1 MTELRKEA
9 YGPVGDAARHLSMAE
24 LQAGVQ
30 ALPKA
35 PSDLG
40 IVTLIVCRQADGA
53 RRTPEQ
59 AHLTPEEGVPG
70 DGWNRRP
77 PRDPDGQ
84 IAVIRR
90 DVAELIANGQPL
102 TFFGD
107 NFIVE
112 LDLSAGNLPP
122 GTRLGVGEAVVEV
135 TAKPHNGCLKFR
147 DRFGKDA
154 LSLVQA
160 PETRHWNLRGIY
172 WKVVQGGRVAQASPI
187 RVLSRP

>member
-9 YGPVGDAARHLSMAE
+9 YGPVGDAARHLSMAD
-24 LQAGVQ
+24 LQAGVR

-40 IVTLIVCRQADGA
+40 MVTLIVSRQADGVRLA
-53 RRTPEQ
+53 PEEV
-59 AHLTPEEGVPG
+59 HLTPEEGVAG

-102 TFFGD
+102 TVFGD

-112 LDLSAGNLPP
+112 LDLSAGNLPA

-160 PETRHWNLRGIY
+160 PQTRHWNLRGIY
-172 WKVVQGGRVAQASPI
+172 WKVVQGGRVAPASPI

>member
-1 MTELRKEA
+1 
-9 YGPVGDAARHLSMAE
+9 MAE
-24 LQAGVQ
+24 LQAGVR

-40 IVTLIVCRQADGA
+40 TVTLIVCRQADGVRMA
-53 RRTPEQ
+53 PE
-59 AHLTPEEGVPG
+59 AVHLTPEEGVPG
-70 DGWNRRP
+70 DGWSRRP

-84 IAVIRR
+84 IAVMGR

-102 TFFGD
+102 TVFGD

-112 LDLSAGNLPP
+112 LDLSAANLPA

-172 WKVVQGGRVAQASPI
+172 WKVVQAGRVAPASPI
-187 RVLSRP
+187 RVLSRPT